1 VIEIE
6 VCRFGPH
13 VRIVVADRGIGISS
27 AEAARLFEP
36 FYRGADVSEA
46 APGLGVGLAVSRKLM
61 LAMGGAIAGHPRL
74 GGGAEFELLL
84 PLPKLLTVD

>member
-1 VIEIE
+1 M
-6 VCRFGPH
+6 CRFGPH
-13 VRIVVADRGIGISS
+13 VRVVVADRGIGFSA

-36 FYRGADVSEA
+36 FYRGVDVAEA

-61 LAMGGAIAGHPRL
+61 LAMGGAIAGQPRL

-84 PLPKLLTVD
+84 PLPNLISVD